1 MGSKTVVNSSMTNM
15 FGKNNK
21 RTGLFEN
28 ENPKNNILKT
38 TILSHAINPIGLAGD
53 HLTKTYLEGP
63 GIGLK
68 SWKRYYDKV
77 GYKTLFSISDNV
89 VYSTKVST
97 FNYPSINSYI
107 STNKSYPVGSTVT
120 TTSAGIVTVDL
131 KYIVNDWLLENHPEY
146 VVSDT
151 DGEDD
156 SLNYSYGIYTDPV
169 DSVEKIYIYDPDLFP
184 KEGSGIDDIPTNDS
198 ILFKVITDLSI
209 IGKKG
214 IAIRYEVSLP
224 NDADVV
230 NKDPEIE
237 VIPPD
242 DFDDV
247 IDLLDY
253 PKTSGD
259 NPTNDS
265 EHLDLDIKTRV
276 TKTYSDGRD
285 PVIDVTVNSSSV
297 YNYTKTTN
305 SFSSDAEMS
314 VDSSGRICSDRDTVD
329 LVESKTKEET
339 VVSSN
344 TVINNL
350 PGGAVETVLTEE
362 IEESAVDY
370 KYYVTGTLSTV
381 SNTSLSNI
389 GFLYVYGSG
398 SLILDSFID
407 DASSESMANVPP
419 IILRTE
425 NIWGTWF
432 VEPHKTVIDKSI
444 KKLFQRNLKLK
455 KIITTLNENETIRN
469 NVQFVFIEPGVP
481 LNSIL
486 PESKKYIFK
495 FFENILESTG
505 KYGSNSSSI
514 VTTAVSQ
521 INAFVAYNT
530 AYVIY
535 QKKLHDYNFS
545 FKSNDPPPKPPSPV
559 VKPPEEPHR
568 AYVNTIANG
577 WGYYKTFN
585 WSYASI
591 EEVMGSYPGLELNH
605 CTVIRNPSLDI
616 PNYTTQIIT
625 GSLSLAVSTWHMWK
639 RGFTAIQIIKQLP
652 TSYKVITVWGLD
664 CGFSVKNGVGVNY
677 DGATE
682 LLRSDISP
690 MLVPLHELALFEDDG
705 LINITQIAR
714 DSFYYRFNSYQII
727 KTGGWFKRL
736 LKMALF
742 IVIAIVVVS
751 FGLPNLA
758 AEIGTS
764 MGSWFGG
771 TTIAA
776 NITAGTLL
784 SVQGLLSTFA
794 IVAAN
799 MVIST
804 VVTSVLGKALGA
816 NASGFFAIVM
826 AFVSGQI
833 QSIASGNFSFSLDIT
848 KLMTPTNLMSL
859 SMSTVNNLTQIK
871 TAKAQELAKKT
882 GEFVEDEKNKLD
894 RYTAETQAMFS
905 SGIDMNMLN
914 DMLDWIKMSETPQN
928 FLDRTLLKG
937 SDIVNLT
944 HNLVHDYVSLTTP
957 KALPKG

>member
-1 MGSKTVVNSSMTNM
+1 MGRKTVVNSSITNM

-120 TTSAGIVTVDL
+120 TTSAEIVTVDL

-184 KEGSGIDDIPTNDS
+184 KEDSGIDDIPTNDS

-230 NKDPEIE
+230 NKDPEVE

-253 PKTSGD
+253 PEASGD

-265 EHLDLDIKTRV
+265 EHLDLDIKTKV

-314 VDSSGRICSDRDTVD
+314 VDSMGRICSDRDTVD

-350 PGGAVETVLTEE
+350 PGGVVETVLTEE

-370 KYYVTGTLSTV
+370 KYYVTGTLSTI
-381 SNTSLSNI
+381 SSTSLSNI

-419 IILRTE
+419 IVLRNEST
-425 NIWGTWF
+425 WGVWF
-432 VEPHKTVIDKSI
+432 GEPHKTVIDKSI

-455 KIITTLNENETIRN
+455 KIITTLDENETIRN
-469 NVQFVFIEPGVP
+469 HVQFVFIEPGVP

-486 PESKKYIFK
+486 PESKKYIFR

-505 KYGSNSSSI
+505 KYGSSSSSLT
-514 VTTAVSQ
+514 TTAVSQ
-521 INAFVAYNT
+521 INAFVAYNE
-530 AYVIY
+530 AYVTY
-535 QKKLHDYNFS
+535 QRDLYNYNRS
-545 FKSNDPPPKPPSPV
+545 FKSNDPPPEPPSPV
-559 VKPPEEPHR
+559 VKPPEEPHI
-568 AYVNTIANG
+568 AYVDTIANG
-577 WGYYKTFN
+577 WGYYKSFN

-591 EEVMGSYPGLELNH
+591 EEVMGSYPGLKLNH

-616 PNYTTQIIT
+616 PNYTIQTFTNSIF
-625 GSLSLAVSTWHMWK
+625 ARTWRIWK

-652 TSYKVITVWGLD
+652 TSYKVITIWGLD
-664 CGFSVKNGVGVNY
+664 CGFSVKNGVWVNY

-727 KTGGWFKRL
+727 KTGGWFKKL
-736 LKMALF
+736 LKMALS
-742 IVIAIVVVS
+742 IVIIIVVVS
-751 FGLPNLA
+751 FGFPDLA
-758 AEIGTS
+758 AQIGTTMS
-764 MGSWFGG
+764 SWFGG

-776 NITAGTLL
+776 NITMGTLL